1 MPSHSLFRWLSLL
14 LIIHYSVA
22 VPADPNYLG
31 LNPNGDTAFSPSLS
45 SSVDGS
51 TGDMVAPS
59 LGGSVDATTSDGEW
73 QQDLD
78 LLSSDDLESSG
89 SVVASKENG
98 CHASAGQDSLSKRD
112 QTSCPV
118 DPATLTPT
126 GQQEAGQQ
134 ESSQQSGNAQ
144 KPSGASEKQ
153 RPPLPKP
160 QPLDLPEADRICKIP
175 WMNVP
180 VCAPESFAIGE
191 SIKNLIACN
200 LRT

>member
-59 LGGSVDATTSDGEW
+59 LGGSVDATSDGEW

-78 LLSSDDLESSG
+78 LPSSDNLESSG
-89 SVVASKENG
+89 SVVASKKNG

-112 QTSCPV
+112 QNSCSV

-126 GQQEAGQQ
+126 GQQ

-160 QPLDLPEADRICKIP
+160 QPLDLPEDDQICKIP

-180 VCAPESFAIGE
+180 VCAPESFAIGD

>member
-31 LNPNGDTAFSPSLS
+31 LNPDGDTAFLSSLS
-45 SSVDGS
+45 SSVDRS
-51 TGDMVAPS
+51 TGDMVDPS
-59 LGGSVDATTSDGEW
+59 LDGPVDATSDSQW
-73 QQDLD
+73 QQGSA
-78 LLSSDDLESSG
+78 LLNSDDLESSG
-89 SVVASKENG
+89 SVIASKKNG
-98 CHASAGQDSLSKRD
+98 CQASAGQDPLSKRD
-112 QTSCPV
+112 QNFCSAN
-118 DPATLTPT
+118 PATLTPT

-134 ESSQQSGNAQ
+134 ESSQQPGNAQ
-144 KPSGASEKQ
+144 TPSSASEKQ
-153 RPPLPKP
+153 RRPLPKP
-160 QPLDLPEADRICKIP
+160 QPLDLPEDDRICKIP

-191 SIKNLIACN
+191 PIKNLIACN